1 MGRTTGPVHAR
12 EASLGEALDFM
23 KLLWRLDH
31 ALQTT
36 SRRMAESVGVTGP
49 QRLALRVV
57 GRFPGITPGET
68 AAVLRLHPSTVTV
81 IVKGLERAGLV
92 ERSEDPADRRRT
104 RLCATAAGRKV
115 ASATGGTVE
124 EAVRRTL
131 ARVPAAD
138 LETAARVLSA
148 LASELEPTAAGRGS
162 RAGRR
167 RA

>member
-1 MGRTTGPVHAR
+1 
-12 EASLGEALDFM
+12 
-23 KLLWRLDH
+23 
-31 ALQTT
+31 
-36 SRRMAESVGVTGP
+36 
-49 QRLALRVV
+49 V

-81 IVKGLERAGLV
+81 IVQGLERAGLV

-104 RLCATAAGRKV
+104 RLHATTAGRKV
-115 ASATGGTVE
+115 AASTGGTVE

-138 LETAARVLSA
+138 LETAAGVLSA
-148 LASELEPTAAGRGS
+148 LAAELETPTGARAS
-162 RAGRR
+162 RRVRR